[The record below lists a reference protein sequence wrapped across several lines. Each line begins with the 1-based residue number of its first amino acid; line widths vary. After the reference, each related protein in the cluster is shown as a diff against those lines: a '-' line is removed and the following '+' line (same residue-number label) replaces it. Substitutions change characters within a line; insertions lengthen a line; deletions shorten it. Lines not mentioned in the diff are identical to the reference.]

1 VEDDVIENVSEFFLD
16 GLWILALDGVD
27 EFVGLFQEIGEERF
41 VGLLGIPRA
50 TARGAEFVGGGD

>member
-1 VEDDVIENVSEFFLD
+1 
-16 GLWILALDGVD
+16 LALDGVD